1 MKPFDRS
8 RPPEPGAVPGFHF
21 PPFERFTLTNGLG
34 VLVAP
39 WRRHPLLSLEVLIP
53 AGGRFDGPGTAGL
66 ASFHASLLDE
76 GTERLSAPQIAAA
89 IEELGGFLGTGTD
102 WNVASV
108 GVNLLSR
115 HRDAGLALTAEILR
129 GPTFPPEEV
138 ERLRRQRLAEILRR
152 KSQPGMLA
160 QRFFA
165 RAVFQGTVFAEPLI
179 GTAESVASL
188 GRDHFLDFYRRR
200 VGPAGSTV
208 VAVGDCEPGELLE
221 RLEESFGDWT
231 VEPEE
236 APPPGEPKPLDG
248 VRLHVVDRPGSTQAQ
263 LQMGHLGLARNHPDH
278 PRATLMN
285 ALLGGT
291 FTGRINL
298 SLRERHG
305 ITYGAYSQLSYR
317 QGPGVFAVRAAVKSE
332 AVGVAVGEVLRE
344 MRFLREELVD
354 EADLRGCQD
363 FLVGVFPTTLQTVG
377 DIAKR
382 LEDLAVFGLGDDYF
396 ERYPEVLR
404 HVSREDVREAARR
417 YLHPEHI
424 AVVVVGEAQELVA
437 QLEPF
442 GPVEVH
448 AP

>member
-1 MKPFDRS
+1 LKPFDRS
-8 RPPEPGAVPGFHF
+8 RPPKPGAVRGFRF
-21 PPFERFTLTNGLG
+21 PHFERSTLGNGLG

-39 WRRHPLLSLEVLIP
+39 WRRCPLLSMEVLIP
-53 AGGRFDGPGTAGL
+53 AGGRYDRPETAGL

-76 GTERLSAPQIAAA
+76 GTERCSAPQIAAE
-89 IEELGGFLGTGTD
+89 IEELGGFLGTGSD

-108 GVNLLSR
+108 GVNLLTR
-115 HRDAGLALTAEILR
+115 HREAGLALMAEILR
-129 GPTFPPEEV
+129 GPTFPQEEI

-152 KSQPGMLA
+152 KSQPAMLGY
-160 QRFFA
+160 RFFA
-165 RAVFQGTVFAEPLI
+165 RAVFQDTIFAEPLI
-179 GTAESVASL
+179 GTVETVESL

-200 VGPAGSTV
+200 VDPREAIFI
-208 VAVGDCEPGELLE
+208 AVGDCDPGVLLE
-221 RLEESFGDWT
+221 RLEETFGDWST
-231 VEPEE
+231 QTETPPEL
-236 APPPGEPKPLDG
+236 GEPAPLDG
-248 VRLHVVDRPGSTQAQ
+248 VRVHVVDRPGSTQAQ
-263 LQMGHLGLARNHPDH
+263 LQMGHLGLARDHPDH
-278 PRATLMN
+278 PRATVMN

-317 QGPGVFAVRAAVKSE
+317 QGPGIFAVKAAVKTE
-332 AVGVAVGEVLRE
+332 AVGIAVREILAE
-344 MRFLREELVD
+344 MRFLREELV
-354 EADLRGCQD
+354 EEEDLRGSQD
-363 FLVGVFPTTLQTVG
+363 FLVGVFPTTLQTVD

-396 ERYPEVLR
+396 LHYPEVLR

-424 AVVVVGEAQELVA
+424 AVVVVGEAAVLVP